1 VRALLAAAL
10 ALAPALSA
18 AASPA
23 WKLAPS
29 GYVSC
34 QDRTQQ
40 ATRARGGSVHRIE
53 AKPLVGDEQARGE
66 LEEAV
71 RRWEEEGKTFRG
83 EVHQLV
89 QKQFDERRRFLSDHY
104 EQAIRD
110 LEVLERSEREAAI
123 ARFEEFLARYPDDAE
138 FTPDAMF
145 RLAELYYEK
154 ANDDFELATEAH
166 RELAKK
172 AVAEGRDPPPEPVKS
187 YAPSIALYQQLITG
201 FPDYRFVHGMYYLL
215 AYCLAEMGQG
225 DEAKVAYRT
234 LIAKYPDSPFV
245 AEAWVRLGDWYFD
258 EIKADSLQHAADA
271 FAQMYRFPEHP
282 LYARAIYKLG
292 WTYYRMDDFE
302 HAVDSFTRLLD
313 HYVALARKTG
323 QKPSGDVWPE
333 AIQYTAISFAD
344 ETWGGVERAKR
355 WFAEK
360 GRRPYEAEVFAR
372 LGDVLFDETK
382 YTLAV
387 EAYKQV
393 VAAAPLSP
401 DAPKIQAKIVLAWS
415 RDRQFDKEATERE
428 VLVAAYAEG
437 SRWWEK
443 NKGDPDLIASVREI
457 SEKSLLRASS
467 FHHAQAQAYKQ
478 EQKLEQAV
486 AEYRIAA
493 RAYGDYLERF
503 PHSKQVYELT
513 YNYADCLYN
522 ALEFDAAARVYA
534 AVRDDPASEK
544 FEAEAALSAV
554 ISWEGEITRLQRSG
568 ELEDRKV
575 VLSTDRKSG
584 EVVKAEPLPYAL
596 AHLVRDSDVLLA
608 RYGAHPKA
616 PAIAYRA
623 GEVFYKYGDFD
634 EARCRL
640 EEVVSRW
647 PATEVAQFGANLVI
661 ESYLTMKDWAAV
673 EQVSARLQSQEVAK
687 NPKLH
692 ASLQKFKLGG
702 RFQRAMQLMDGKAW
716 EDAARLFLALVAE
729 EPKHEFADKAL
740 YNAASCYESARRF
753 ESALKLYE
761 RLSVEYPKAVL
772 ADEALFRVGWNSENT
787 YEFDKAVEKYLA
799 LVENYPQ
806 SKHRKNALYNA
817 ARSLENLQRYEQAAA
832 AFARYAKLYPD
843 AEDAARTQ
851 FHAALIYEKT
861 QDWRKEIQALQDF
874 VKRFARSK
882 EHELVVQAHLKIALA
897 EHELGDEKSTRA
909 GYQAAVKE
917 FAARG
922 LKPDAS
928 PTAAAAAAEARFRL
942 AEYDFSLYDRIAL
955 PATTN
960 TKKLK
965 KALEAKLK
973 EAKKVAP
980 QYDEVMKYRRPD
992 WILAAFYRKAFL
1004 LERLAQTIYEAPVP
1018 PEFKKKGA
1026 EEYLAAYQDA
1036 LAQAAQPY
1044 EDQAVGVYV
1053 QAIEAARKLH
1063 VKNEWTKKIGES
1075 LARYRPREY
1084 PILKAA
1090 KARLLANDASP
1101 SPLADTVEGP
1111 SRRALPVEA
1120 EAAAAAPPDAGA
1132 PGAEAG
1138 QSPAEEATAGAGEAP
1153 ASEAPAVQEAA
1164 PQKVTEEA
1172 TAEAGAQ
1179 PKPGAK
1185 AKAAKKAPP
1194 RKGAKS
1200 APAKK
1205 KKQRK
1210 GAAAKGGSGASKG
1223 GSR

>member
-1 VRALLAAAL
+1 MRALLAAAL

-18 AASPA
+18 AAPTPSQAPRAQPSAGPA
-23 WKLAPS
+23 DLLAPS

-34 QDRTQQ
+34 QDRSPQ
-40 ATRARGGSVHRIE
+40 AARARGGSVHRIE
-53 AKPLVGDEQARGE
+53 AKPLVGEGQARSE

-83 EVHQLV
+83 EVHQIV
-89 QKQFDERRRFLSDHY
+89 HQQFDERRRFLSDHF

-110 LEVLERSEREAAI
+110 LEVLERNEREAAI
-123 ARFEEFLARYPDDAE
+123 TRFEEFLSRYPDDAE

-154 ANDDFELATEAH
+154 ANDDYELATEAH

-172 AVAEGRDPPPEPVKS
+172 AVAEGREPPPEPAKS

-201 FPDYRFVHGMYYLL
+201 FPDYRFIHGMHYLL

-225 DEAKVAYRT
+225 EEAKIAYRT
-234 LIAKYPDSPFV
+234 LIQKYPDSPFV

-258 EIKADSLQHAADA
+258 EVKADSLQRATDA

-313 HYVALARKTG
+313 HYVARAMKTG
-323 QKPSGDVWPE
+323 EKPSGDVWPE
-333 AIQYTAISFAD
+333 AVQYTAVSFAD
-344 ETWGGVERAKR
+344 ERWGGVERAKR

-360 GRRPYEAEVFAR
+360 GHRPYEAEIFAR
-372 LGDVLFDETK
+372 LGDVYFDETK
-382 YTLAV
+382 YALAV

-393 VAAAPLSP
+393 VAAAPLAP
-401 DAPKIQAKIVLAWS
+401 DAPKIQSKIVLAWS
-415 RDRQFDKEATERE
+415 RDRQFDKEAVERE
-428 VLVAAYAEG
+428 VLVATYAEG
-437 SRWWEK
+437 TAWWEK
-443 NKGDPDLIASVREI
+443 NKGDPDLVASVREI

-467 FHHAQAQAYKQ
+467 FHHSQAQAYKQ

-493 RAYGDYLERF
+493 RAYGDYLQRF
-503 PHSKQVYELT
+503 PHSKQAYELS

-522 ALEFDAAARVYA
+522 ALEFDAAARVYG
-534 AVRDDPASEK
+534 AVRDNPASEK
-544 FEAEAALSAV
+544 FEAESALSAV
-554 ISWEGEITRLQRSG
+554 ISWEGEITRQQRSG
-568 ELEDRKV
+568 ELEERKV
-575 VLSTDRKSG
+575 LLSTDRKSG
-584 EVVKAEPLPYAL
+584 DVVKPEPLPYAL
-596 AHLVRDSDVLLA
+596 VHLVRDSDVLVT

-616 PAIAYRA
+616 AALAYRA

-634 EARCRL
+634 EARCRF
-640 EEVVSRW
+640 EEVVARW
-647 PATEVAQFGANLVI
+647 PAKEVAQFGANLII
-661 ESYLTMKDWAAV
+661 ESYLAMKDWAAV
-673 EQVSARLQSQEVAK
+673 EQVSARLQTQDVAK
-687 NPKLH
+687 SPKLYTT
-692 ASLQKFKLGG
+692 LQKFKLGG
-702 RFQRAMQLMDGKAW
+702 RFQRAMQLMESKSW
-716 EDAARLFLALVAE
+716 EDAAKLFLALVAE

-753 ESALKLYE
+753 ESALKIYE
-761 RLSVEYPKAVL
+761 RMSIEYPKAVL
-772 ADEALFRVGWNSENT
+772 ADEALFRVGWNAENT
-787 YEFDKAVEKYLA
+787 YDFDKAVDKYLA

-806 SKHRKNALYNA
+806 SKHRKDALYNA
-817 ARSLENLQRYEQAAA
+817 ARSLENLQRYEKAAA
-832 AFARYAKLYPD
+832 AFARYAQLYPD

-861 QDWRKEIQALQDF
+861 QDWKKEIQALNDF

-897 EHELGDEKSTRA
+897 EHELGDESATRA
-909 GYQAAVKE
+909 GYQTAVKE
-917 FAARG
+917 FAARE
-922 LKPDAS
+922 LKPDANPS
-928 PTAAAAAAEARFRL
+928 AAAAAAESRFRL
-942 AEYDFSLYDRIAL
+942 AEYDFNLYDRIEL

-965 KALEAKLK
+965 TALQAKLA

-1004 LERLAQTIYEAPVP
+1004 LERLAQTIYEAPIP
-1018 PEFKKKGA
+1018 PEFKKKGS

-1090 KARLLANDASP
+1090 KARLLAEDTSP
-1101 SPLADTVEGP
+1101 VPFADTAEGP
-1111 SRRALPVEA
+1111 TRRAP
-1120 EAAAAAPPDAGA
+1120 
-1132 PGAEAG
+1132 
-1138 QSPAEEATAGAGEAP
+1138 PAEGGATAA
-1153 ASEAPAVQEAA
+1153 QN
-1164 PQKVTEEA
+1164 EEA
-1172 TAEAGAQ
+1172 H
-1179 PKPGAK
+1179 
-1185 AKAAKKAPP
+1185 APV
-1194 RKGAKS
+1194 A
-1200 APAKK
+1200 
-1205 KKQRK
+1205 
-1210 GAAAKGGSGASKG
+1210 
-1223 GSR
+1223 